1 MPERLPYD
9 EAMLFGG
16 ARIKIP
22 DPEIKQGKV
31 EVYTIPTAKGKMQRP
46 WGIEGGFAVVYKY
59 RKRSGLFCALRCFR
73 VSMSPDTQFRYEHIG
88 PYFSAY
94 ARHITAGFK
103 YHEKGILVKELA
115 QGPGQKDGLIYP
127 VIEMDWIEGLTLVE
141 KVDELCMKGDRAGL
155 LALAQRW
162 LGLISDM
169 QQAHFAHGDLAGVNV
184 MVKADGSLVL
194 IDYDGVYIPKFAGM
208 PPILMGQP
216 DFQHPE
222 VSKRKFN
229 EGMDAFSALVIY
241 TVLLALADRPQLWMK
256 HMKRSP
262 ANKLLDTNML
272 FTQHD
277 FQDPDFSALFKD
289 LALSTNKQVQN
300 VAQELKRACRLPL
313 DQVIFPLHLIDPHY
327 QQKRALERFEA
338 VLAGGDD
345 EQIVQ
350 AWSTDLDQYQ
360 LALKY
365 LPQLQLAR
373 KRVGALQQWRAA
385 LQDGRIAAITSGYD
399 PALDDS
405 KAITE
410 KDRDTLRLALRF
422 AKAFRQNDADTL
434 VELGETLQQSASP
447 LTLTPEEARRVET
460 ATRRKYALTTF
471 RKAIDDRDIERV
483 GDSFKYLQQQ
493 LDALTEQEKET
504 GRLALDYVQA
514 TADGD
519 DEAIVAAFEAI
530 QNSPNRATF
539 SFTKQAQDRV
549 KQALQQSRMLST
561 FRAAL
566 ATRNIRQIANA
577 YDPSLDTHVSVK
589 KQEREILNLAR
600 SFAEAFDND
609 QDAKL
614 VAAYDDLQHTV
625 HRAFFLFS
633 EEETNRVKQARL
645 RQAAYESFR
654 QILRSGDPHA
664 IAKGYDTLFERSLV
678 PDERQQLKL
687 AQNFVA
693 SVSLDDVQFMQ
704 AYKAIQ
710 NSTFA
715 NQFVFTLQELARVRE
730 FEQREQQQQALRKA
744 LQDNDAQAIIRAY
757 NALSSSLRNTVI
769 GQEHKRVERAGQAL
783 AMRSSI
789 QRGIDERNDEAIR
802 TQYVKELADQFPG
815 LFSADQQR
823 HIHNA
828 MEVLKVYQARRE
840 GNPEEAIR
848 LANDLQHQG
857 GLNGRKPQLIQSM
870 RQVMRGIELRD
881 LRACVAAQ
889 PRGNRLVVQ
898 WRWPANDLVQHV
910 FIFWGDHPLPRV
922 RSMMMRD
929 ELATMRNLR
938 IVPRRGS
945 ESMGREEIGIDSQQY
960 IYTKVCAAMYDTWDR
975 ETSNATW
982 CFSPAI
988 DITATACHSNA
999 QATGW

>member
-31 EVYTIPTAKGKMQRP
+31 EVVTFQTAKGKMQRP

-73 VSMSPDTQFRYEHIG
+73 VSMSSDTQFRYEHIG
-88 PYFSAY
+88 PYFSTH

-103 YHEKGILVKELA
+103 YHEKGILVKELG

-127 VIEMDWIEGLTLVE
+127 VIEMDWIEGLTLLD
-141 KVDELCMKGDRAGL
+141 KVDDLCMKGDRAGL
-155 LALAQRW
+155 LDLAQRW

-216 DFQHPE
+216 DFQHPD

-241 TVLLALADRPQLWMK
+241 TVLLALAERPELWMK

-289 LALSTNKQVQN
+289 LALSKDKQVQN
-300 VAQELKRACRLPL
+300 IVQELKRACHLPL
-313 DQVIFPLHLIDPHY
+313 DQVVFPLHLVDPHY

-338 VLAGGDD
+338 VLAAGDD
-345 EQIVQ
+345 EQIAQ

-360 LALKY
+360 PAHKY
-365 LPQLQLAR
+365 LSELQAAR
-373 KRVGALQQWRAA
+373 KRVSVLQQWRAA

-405 KAITE
+405 KAVTE

-434 VELGETLQQSASP
+434 VELGETLQQGASS
-447 LTLTPEEARRVET
+447 LTLTPEEARRVDT
-460 ATRRKYALTTF
+460 ATRRKNALATF
-471 RKAIDDRDIERV
+471 RKAIDERDIERA

-493 LDALTEQEKET
+493 LDSLTGQEKET

-514 TADGD
+514 TTDDD
-519 DEAIVAAFEAI
+519 DETIVAAFEAI
-530 QNSPNRATF
+530 QNSPYRASF
-539 SFTKQAQDRV
+539 AFTKQAQERV
-549 KQALQQSRMLST
+549 KQALQKARILST

-566 ATRNIRQIANA
+566 ATRNVQQIAIA
-577 YDPSLDTHVSVK
+577 YDASLETQVSVK
-589 KQEREILNLAR
+589 KQEREILKLSRA
-600 SFAEAFDND
+600 FAEANDND
-609 QDAKL
+609 QDVKL
-614 VAAYDDLQHTV
+614 IAAYDDIQRSI
-625 HRAFFLFS
+625 HRVFFLFS
-633 EEETNRVKQARL
+633 EEEQNRVKHARL
-645 RQAAYESFR
+645 RRAAYEAFR
-654 QILRSGDPHA
+654 QTLQSGDPRA
-664 IAKGYDTLFERSLV
+664 IAKGYDTFFEQSLT

-687 AQNFVA
+687 AQNFIA
-693 SVSLDDVQFMQ
+693 CIPQDDTQFMR

-710 NSTFA
+710 NSSYA
-715 NQFVFTLQELARVRE
+715 SRFVFTPQELGRLQE

-757 NALSSSLRNTVI
+757 NALSLSLRSSVM
-769 GQEHKRVERAGQAL
+769 GQEHIQVERAGQAL

-789 QRGIDERNDEAIR
+789 QRGIDAEDGEAVR
-802 TQYVKELADQFPG
+802 KQYDPILASQFPG

-823 HIHNA
+823 YIHNA
-828 MEVLKVYQARRE
+828 MEVLKVDQARRE
-840 GNPEEAIR
+840 GNPEQAIR

-870 RQVMRGIELRD
+870 RRLMRGTELQD
-881 LRACVAAQ
+881 LRACIAVQ

-898 WRWPANDLVQHV
+898 WRWPTNDLVQHV
-910 FIFWGDHPLPRV
+910 MIFWGDQPLPRF
-922 RSMMMRD
+922 RSMMTRD
-929 ELATMRNLR
+929 ELATIRTLR

-988 DITATACHSNA
+988 DIIATVCHGNA